1 MTLCYCIVLLFLY
14 CNVQFYCFVVFVI
27 ALYCTAFV
35 LLMFCSNCY
44 CIVHVQVES
53 VGIAEEKALEREAKN
68 GMGEDEAVFSVE
80 SALEQTYEWSDKY
93 RPRKPRYFN
102 RSL

>member
-1 MTLCYCIVLLFLY
+1 MG
-14 CNVQFYCFVVFVI
+14 N
-27 ALYCTAFV
+27 
-35 LLMFCSNCY
+35 
-44 CIVHVQVES
+44 
-53 VGIAEEKALEREAKN
+53 AEEKALECEAKK

-80 SALEQTYEWSDKY
+80 SGLEQTYEWSDKY

>member
-1 MTLCYCIVLLFLY
+1 M
-14 CNVQFYCFVVFVI
+14 QFYCFVVFVI

-44 CIVHVQVES
+44 CIVDDQFES
-53 VGIAEEKALEREAKN
+53 VGNAEKALEREVKK
-68 GMGEDEAVFSVE
+68 GMGEEEAVYSVQ

-93 RPRKPRYFN
+93 RPRKPRYLK

>member
-1 MTLCYCIVLLFLY
+1 MSVARA
-14 CNVQFYCFVVFVI
+14 VFV
-27 ALYCTAFV
+27 L
-35 LLMFCSNCY
+35 FCSNCY

-53 VGIAEEKALEREAKN
+53 VGNAEEKALECEAKK

>member
-1 MTLCYCIVLLFLY
+1 MG
-14 CNVQFYCFVVFVI
+14 N
-27 ALYCTAFV
+27 
-35 LLMFCSNCY
+35 
-44 CIVHVQVES
+44 
-53 VGIAEEKALEREAKN
+53 AEEKALEREAKK